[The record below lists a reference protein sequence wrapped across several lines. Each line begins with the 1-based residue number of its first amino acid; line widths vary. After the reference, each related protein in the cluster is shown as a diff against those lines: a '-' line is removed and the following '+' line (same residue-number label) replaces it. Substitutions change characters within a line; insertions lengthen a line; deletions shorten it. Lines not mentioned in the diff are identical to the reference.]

1 MPLHVGSGCLPATIT
16 NLRINCIA
24 QSATPPEMSLWEK
37 IKEFFCST
45 HQTEA
50 QECIWTIC
58 HPSVG
63 TTREDVVSRFEQLR
77 MLVYAGYEESI
88 HSGRHGESHFCILD
102 ADNQEI
108 LSVTLDDAGN
118 YTVNC
123 QGHNETYRF
132 TMDIEQGEECTEHA
146 EGASGTLQVSPLP
159 DPAAPQTPAAYDAVW
174 SEWKRAAPA
183 EELRGRA
190 ATVQRICTCLNN
202 GSRELNVG
210 ESGLTALPDC
220 LPAHITTL
228 VIPHNNYLTSLP
240 TLPSGLEVLTVEDN
254 QLTSLPP
261 LPSGLEVLTVE
272 DNQLTSLPPLPSG
285 LEVLTVEDNQ
295 LTSLPPLPSGLE
307 VLTVEDNQLTSLPP
321 LPSGLEV
328 LTVEDNQLTSLPP
341 LPSGLE
347 VLTVED
353 NQLTSLPP
361 LPSGL
366 EVLTVEDNQ
375 LTSLPPLPSGLEVL
389 TVEDNQLTSLPP
401 LPAGLV
407 VLTVSGNQLTS
418 LPPLPAGLQTLS
430 VAGNQLTSLPPLPAG
445 LQMLLVARN
454 QLTSLPPL
462 PAGLQMLL
470 VARNQ
475 LTSLPPLPP
484 AGLQTLS
491 VAGNQLTSL
500 PPLPAG
506 LQMLSVAGNQLTRL
520 PPLPAGL
527 RRLLVAGNQ
536 LTSLPPL
543 PAGLQ
548 MLLVARNQLTSL
560 PPLPA
565 GLQML
570 SVSDNQLTSLP
581 LLPAGLELLTLERNP
596 QLVRL
601 PPLPEGLQTLSVDAN
616 PQLTRLPALP
626 SGLQRLY
633 ARNNQLTRLP
643 ESITG
648 LSSEASVNLEGNP
661 LSERTLQALREITS
675 APGYSG
681 PRILFDMAGASAPR
695 EARALHLAAAG
706 WLVPAREGE
715 PAPADRWHMF
725 GQEDNAAAF
734 SLFLDRLSETEN
746 FMKDA
751 GFKAQISS
759 WLVQLAEDEALR
771 AKTFAMATEAT
782 ASCQDRVTLALH
794 QMKNVQLVHDAEKGQ
809 YDNNLAALVATG
821 REMFRLE
828 KLEQI
833 AREKA
838 GTLALADDVEVYLA
852 YQNKLKKALG
862 LTSVTAEMRFF
873 GVSGVTVSDLQAAE
887 LQVKAAEKSELRE
900 WILQWGPLHS
910 VLERKA
916 PERVNAL
923 REKQISDYEE
933 TYRMLSDT
941 ELRPFGLVGN
951 TDAERT
957 IGARAME
964 SAKKTF
970 LDGLRPLVEEM
981 LGSYLAP

>member
-1 MPLHVGSGCLPATIT
+1 
-16 NLRINCIA
+16 
-24 QSATPPEMSLWEK
+24 
-37 IKEFFCST
+37 
-45 HQTEA
+45 
-50 QECIWTIC
+50 IC
-58 HPSVG
+58 HPPAG
-63 TTREDVVSRFEQLR
+63 TTREDVVRRFERLR
-77 MLVYAGYEESI
+77 MLAYAGYEESI

-220 LPAHITTL
+220 LPTHITTL

-261 LPSGLEVLTVE
+261 LPAELEL
-272 DNQLTSLPPLPSG
+272 
-285 LEVLTVEDNQ
+285 
-295 LTSLPPLPSGLE
+295 
-307 VLTVEDNQLTSLPP
+307 
-321 LPSGLEV
+321 
-328 LTVEDNQLTSLPP
+328 
-341 LPSGLE
+341 
-347 VLTVED
+347 
-353 NQLTSLPP
+353 
-361 LPSGL
+361 
-366 EVLTVEDNQ
+366 
-375 LTSLPPLPSGLEVL
+375 
-389 TVEDNQLTSLPP
+389 
-401 LPAGLV
+401 
-407 VLTVSGNQLTS
+407 LTVSGNQLTS

-430 VAGNQLTSLPPLPAG
+430 VSGNQLTSLPPLPAG
-445 LQMLLVARN
+445 LQTLL
-454 QLTSLPPL
+454 
-462 PAGLQMLL
+462 
-470 VARNQ
+470 
-475 LTSLPPLPP
+475 
-484 AGLQTLS
+484 
-491 VAGNQLTSL
+491 VAGNQLTS
-500 PPLPAG
+500 
-506 LQMLSVAGNQLTRL
+506 L

-548 MLLVARNQLTSL
+548 V
-560 PPLPA
+560 
-565 GLQML
+565 L

-581 LLPAGLELLTLERNP
+581 LLPAGLELLTLDRNP
-596 QLVRL
+596 QLARL

-648 LSSEASVNLEGNP
+648 LSSEAIVNLYGNP
-661 LSERTLQALREITS
+661 LSERTLQALQNITS

-695 EARALHLAAAG
+695 EARALHLAAAD

-725 GQEDNAAAF
+725 EQEDNAAAF
-734 SLFLDRLSETEN
+734 SLFLDRLGETEN
-746 FMKDA
+746 CIKDA

-794 QMKNVQLVHDAEKGQ
+794 QMKNVQLVHDAEKGE
-809 YDNNLAALVATG
+809 YDNNLVVLVATG

-838 GTLALADDVEVYLA
+838 GTLALVDDVEVYLA

-887 LQVKAAEKSELRE
+887 LQVKAAEKSEFRE

-933 TYRMLSDT
+933 TYRMLFDT
-941 ELRPFGLVGN
+941 ELRPSGLVGN

-957 IGARAME
+957 LGARAME

-981 LGSYLAP
+981 LGSYLKVRQRLN

>member
-272 DNQLTSLPPLPSG
+272 DNQLTSLPPLP
-285 LEVLTVEDNQ
+285 
-295 LTSLPPLPSGLE
+295 
-307 VLTVEDNQLTSLPP
+307 
-321 LPSGLEV
+321 
-328 LTVEDNQLTSLPP
+328 
-341 LPSGLE
+341 
-347 VLTVED
+347 
-353 NQLTSLPP
+353 
-361 LPSGL
+361 
-366 EVLTVEDNQ
+366 
-375 LTSLPPLPSGLEVL
+375 
-389 TVEDNQLTSLPP
+389 
-401 LPAGLV
+401 AGLV

-462 PAGLQMLL
+462 PAGLQML
-470 VARNQ
+470 
-475 LTSLPPLPP
+475 
-484 AGLQTLS
+484 
-491 VAGNQLTSL
+491 
-500 PPLPAG
+500 
-506 LQMLSVAGNQLTRL
+506 SVAGNQLTRL

-548 MLLVARNQLTSL
+548 V
-560 PPLPA
+560 
-565 GLQML
+565 L

-695 EARALHLAAAG
+695 EARALPLAAAG
-706 WLVPAREGE
+706 WPVPAREGE

>member
-1 MPLHVGSGCLPATIT
+1 MPLHVGRGCLPATIT

-159 DPAAPQTPAAYDAVW
+159 APAAPQTPAEYDAVW
-174 SEWKRAAPA
+174 SEWKGAAPA

-210 ESGLTALPDC
+210 ESGLTALPDR

-240 TLPSGLEVLTVEDN
+240 T
-254 QLTSLPP
+254 
-261 LPSGLEVLTVE
+261 
-272 DNQLTSLPPLPSG
+272 
-285 LEVLTVEDNQ
+285 
-295 LTSLPPLPSGLE
+295 
-307 VLTVEDNQLTSLPP
+307 
-321 LPSGLEV
+321 
-328 LTVEDNQLTSLPP
+328 
-341 LPSGLE
+341 
-347 VLTVED
+347 
-353 NQLTSLPP
+353 

-462 PAGLQMLL
+462 PAGLQML
-470 VARNQ
+470 
-475 LTSLPPLPP
+475 
-484 AGLQTLS
+484 
-491 VAGNQLTSL
+491 
-500 PPLPAG
+500 
-506 LQMLSVAGNQLTRL
+506 SVAGNQLTRL

-548 MLLVARNQLTSL
+548 V
-560 PPLPA
+560 
-565 GLQML
+565 L

-838 GTLALADDVEVYLA
+838 GTLALADDVEVYLE

>member
-1 MPLHVGSGCLPATIT
+1 
-16 NLRINCIA
+16 
-24 QSATPPEMSLWEK
+24 MSLWEK

-261 LPSGLEVLTVE
+261 LPAGLQMLLVAR
-272 DNQLTSLPPLPSG
+272 NQLTSLPPLPAG
-285 LEVLTVEDNQ
+285 LQML
-295 LTSLPPLPSGLE
+295 L
-307 VLTVEDNQLTSLPP
+307 
-321 LPSGLEV
+321 
-328 LTVEDNQLTSLPP
+328 
-341 LPSGLE
+341 
-347 VLTVED
+347 
-353 NQLTSLPP
+353 
-361 LPSGL
+361 
-366 EVLTVEDNQ
+366 
-375 LTSLPPLPSGLEVL
+375 
-389 TVEDNQLTSLPP
+389 VEDNQLTSLPP

-462 PAGLQMLL
+462 PAGLRRLL
-470 VARNQ
+470 
-475 LTSLPPLPP
+475 
-484 AGLQTLS
+484 

-548 MLLVARNQLTSL
+548 V
-560 PPLPA
+560 
-565 GLQML
+565 L

>member
-159 DPAAPQTPAAYDAVW
+159 APAAPQTPAEYDAVW
-174 SEWKRAAPA
+174 SEWKGAAPA

-210 ESGLTALPDC
+210 ESGLTALPDR

-240 TLPSGLEVLTVEDN
+240 T
-254 QLTSLPP
+254 
-261 LPSGLEVLTVE
+261 
-272 DNQLTSLPPLPSG
+272 
-285 LEVLTVEDNQ
+285 
-295 LTSLPPLPSGLE
+295 
-307 VLTVEDNQLTSLPP
+307 
-321 LPSGLEV
+321 
-328 LTVEDNQLTSLPP
+328 
-341 LPSGLE
+341 
-347 VLTVED
+347 
-353 NQLTSLPP
+353 

-462 PAGLQMLL
+462 PAGLQML
-470 VARNQ
+470 
-475 LTSLPPLPP
+475 
-484 AGLQTLS
+484 
-491 VAGNQLTSL
+491 
-500 PPLPAG
+500 
-506 LQMLSVAGNQLTRL
+506 SVAGNQLTRL

-548 MLLVARNQLTSL
+548 V
-560 PPLPA
+560 
-565 GLQML
+565 L

-661 LSERTLQALREITS
+661 LSERTLQALRELTS

>member
-50 QECIWTIC
+50 LECIWTIC

-77 MLVYAGYEESI
+77 TLAYAGWEESI
-88 HSGRHGESHFCILD
+88 HSGQHGENYFCILD
-102 ADNQEI
+102 EDSQEI

-123 QGHNETYRF
+123 QGYSETHRL
-132 TMDIEQGEECTEHA
+132 TLDTAQGEEGTGHA
-146 EGASGTLQVSPLP
+146 EGASGTFRTSFLP
-159 DPAAPQTPAAYDAVW
+159 ATAAPQTPAEYDAVW
-174 SEWKRAAPA
+174 SEWKGAAPA

-261 LPSGLEVLTVE
+261 LPAGLQTLSVARNQLTSLPPLPAGLQTLSVPG
-272 DNQLTSLPPLPSG
+272 NQLTSLPPLPSG
-285 LEVLTVEDNQ
+285 LEVLTV
-295 LTSLPPLPSGLE
+295 S
-307 VLTVEDNQLTSLPP
+307 
-321 LPSGLEV
+321 
-328 LTVEDNQLTSLPP
+328 
-341 LPSGLE
+341 
-347 VLTVED
+347 
-353 NQLTSLPP
+353 
-361 LPSGL
+361 
-366 EVLTVEDNQ
+366 
-375 LTSLPPLPSGLEVL
+375 
-389 TVEDNQLTSLPP
+389 
-401 LPAGLV
+401 
-407 VLTVSGNQLTS
+407 
-418 LPPLPAGLQTLS
+418 
-430 VAGNQLTSLPPLPAG
+430 
-445 LQMLLVARN
+445 
-454 QLTSLPPL
+454 
-462 PAGLQMLL
+462 
-470 VARNQ
+470 
-475 LTSLPPLPP
+475 
-484 AGLQTLS
+484 
-491 VAGNQLTSL
+491 GNQLTSL

-506 LQMLSVAGNQLTRL
+506 LQMLSVAGNQLTSL
-520 PPLPAGL
+520 PTLPAGL
-527 RRLLVAGNQ
+527 EV
-536 LTSLPPL
+536 LT
-543 PAGLQ
+543 
-548 MLLVARNQLTSL
+548 
-560 PPLPA
+560 
-565 GLQML
+565 
-570 SVSDNQLTSLP
+570 VSGNQLTSLP
-581 LLPAGLELLTLERNP
+581 LLPAGLELLTLDRNP

-601 PPLPEGLQTLSVDAN
+601 PPLPEGLQTLSVDDN

-626 SGLQRLY
+626 SGLQRLF

-643 ESITG
+643 ESLIH
-648 LSSEASVNLEGNP
+648 LSSEATVILEGNP
-661 LSERTLQALREITS
+661 LSERTLQALRDITS

-681 PRILFDMAGASAPR
+681 PRILFDMAGASAPW
-695 EARALHLAAAG
+695 EARALHLAAAD

-734 SLFLDRLSETEN
+734 SLFLDRLGETEN
-746 FMKDA
+746 FIKDA

-759 WLVQLAEDEALR
+759 WLAQLAEDEALR
-771 AKTFAMATEAT
+771 ANTFAMATEAT
-782 ASCQDRVTLALH
+782 SSCEDRVTFFLH
-794 QMKNVQLVHDAEKGQ
+794 QMKNVQLVHNVEKGQ

-821 REMFRLE
+821 REMFRLG

-833 AREKA
+833 AREKVR
-838 GTLALADDVEVYLA
+838 TLALVDEIEVWLA
-852 YQNKLKKALG
+852 YQNKLKKSLG

-873 GVSGVTVSDLQAAE
+873 DVSGVTVTDLQDAE
-887 LQVKAAEKSELRE
+887 LQVKAAEKSEFRE

-941 ELRPFGLVGN
+941 ELRPSGLVGN

-970 LDGLRPLVEEM
+970 LDGLRPLVEEV
-981 LGSYLAP
+981 LGSYLKVQWRRN

>member
-77 MLVYAGYEESI
+77 MLAYAGYEESI

-118 YTVNC
+118 YSVNC

-159 DPAAPQTPAAYDAVW
+159 APAAPQTPAEYDAVW
-174 SEWKRAAPA
+174 SEWKGAAPA

-210 ESGLTALPDC
+210 ESGLTALPDR

-240 TLPSGLEVLTVEDN
+240 T
-254 QLTSLPP
+254 
-261 LPSGLEVLTVE
+261 
-272 DNQLTSLPPLPSG
+272 
-285 LEVLTVEDNQ
+285 
-295 LTSLPPLPSGLE
+295 
-307 VLTVEDNQLTSLPP
+307 
-321 LPSGLEV
+321 
-328 LTVEDNQLTSLPP
+328 
-341 LPSGLE
+341 
-347 VLTVED
+347 
-353 NQLTSLPP
+353 

-462 PAGLQMLL
+462 PAGLQML
-470 VARNQ
+470 
-475 LTSLPPLPP
+475 
-484 AGLQTLS
+484 S
-491 VAGNQLTSL
+491 VAGN
-500 PPLPAG
+500 
-506 LQMLSVAGNQLTRL
+506 
-520 PPLPAGL
+520 
-527 RRLLVAGNQ
+527 
-536 LTSLPPL
+536 
-543 PAGLQ
+543 
-548 MLLVARNQLTSL
+548 
-560 PPLPA
+560 
-565 GLQML
+565 
-570 SVSDNQLTSLP
+570 
-581 LLPAGLELLTLERNP
+581 
-596 QLVRL
+596 
-601 PPLPEGLQTLSVDAN
+601 
-616 PQLTRLPALP
+616 QLTRLPALP

>member
-1 MPLHVGSGCLPATIT
+1 MPLHVGRGCLPATIT

-159 DPAAPQTPAAYDAVW
+159 APAAPQTPAEYDAVW
-174 SEWKRAAPA
+174 SEWKGAAPA

-210 ESGLTALPDC
+210 ESGLTALPDR

-240 TLPSGLEVLTVEDN
+240 T
-254 QLTSLPP
+254 
-261 LPSGLEVLTVE
+261 
-272 DNQLTSLPPLPSG
+272 
-285 LEVLTVEDNQ
+285 
-295 LTSLPPLPSGLE
+295 
-307 VLTVEDNQLTSLPP
+307 
-321 LPSGLEV
+321 
-328 LTVEDNQLTSLPP
+328 
-341 LPSGLE
+341 
-347 VLTVED
+347 
-353 NQLTSLPP
+353 

-462 PAGLQMLL
+462 PAGLQML
-470 VARNQ
+470 
-475 LTSLPPLPP
+475 
-484 AGLQTLS
+484 
-491 VAGNQLTSL
+491 
-500 PPLPAG
+500 
-506 LQMLSVAGNQLTRL
+506 SVAGNQLTRL

-548 MLLVARNQLTSL
+548 V
-560 PPLPA
+560 
-565 GLQML
+565 L

-706 WLVPAREGE
+706 WLVPAREVE

>member
-50 QECIWTIC
+50 LECIWTIC

-77 MLVYAGYEESI
+77 MLAYAGYEESI

-220 LPAHITTL
+220 LPTHITTL

-240 TLPSGLEVLTVEDN
+240 T
-254 QLTSLPP
+254 
-261 LPSGLEVLTVE
+261 
-272 DNQLTSLPPLPSG
+272 
-285 LEVLTVEDNQ
+285 
-295 LTSLPPLPSGLE
+295 
-307 VLTVEDNQLTSLPP
+307 
-321 LPSGLEV
+321 
-328 LTVEDNQLTSLPP
+328 
-341 LPSGLE
+341 
-347 VLTVED
+347 
-353 NQLTSLPP
+353 
-361 LPSGL
+361 
-366 EVLTVEDNQ
+366 
-375 LTSLPPLPSGLEVL
+375 LPSGLEVL

-462 PAGLQMLL
+462 PAGLQML
-470 VARNQ
+470 
-475 LTSLPPLPP
+475 
-484 AGLQTLS
+484 S
-491 VAGNQLTSL
+491 VAGNQLTS
-500 PPLPAG
+500 
-506 LQMLSVAGNQLTRL
+506 L

-548 MLLVARNQLTSL
+548 V
-560 PPLPA
+560 
-565 GLQML
+565 L

-941 ELRPFGLVGN
+941 ELRPSGLVGN